1 MSDKKFVYV
10 STFELADSEL
20 NDIQVMRAGKFSHP
34 AYGKF
39 EITEG
44 VIDEVIQNKGV
55 NDIVVDYEHN
65 SGKGDPE
72 KAKAAGW
79 VKGLYKK
86 AGELWAQVAWTPQAR
101 EYIGNSEFKYFS
113 PEFTLDAS
121 DKETGDPIGARL
133 LAVGLTNRAFL
144 DGMQPALLSEQF
156 AVLAEDAPEEKTE
169 IPETKEVD
177 TMSDDLIKKL
187 AEAVGLE
194 DVENATEDQV
204 TQSFTALSDRNLEI
218 DKEIVRLK
226 MELEEQQAQSVK
238 EGEVIV
244 KEEDVKTLNDQ
255 IVELQEQVKPGLDA
269 MKELNDM
276 RRDKAVGDAIA
287 LGKLAPAAKD
297 VAEKLYEKD
306 PALFSEFIEKSPTII
321 ATTPI
326 GGETPADTG
335 EDAEAKLLNEAK
347 ALAEDKGISLNDAFN
362 KVKQSNP
369 DLVKEYE
376 ADKRKKRRSAKG

>member
-1 MSDKKFVYV
+1 MS
-10 STFELADSEL
+10 E
-20 NDIQVMRAGKFSHP
+20 
-34 AYGKF
+34 
-39 EITEG
+39 
-44 VIDEVIQNKGV
+44 
-55 NDIVVDYEHN
+55 
-65 SGKGDPE
+65 
-72 KAKAAGW
+72 
-79 VKGLYKK
+79 
-86 AGELWAQVAWTPQAR
+86 
-101 EYIGNSEFKYFS
+101 
-113 PEFTLDAS
+113 
-121 DKETGDPIGARL
+121 
-133 LAVGLTNRAFL
+133 
-144 DGMQPALLSEQF
+144 
-156 AVLAEDAPEEKTE
+156 
-169 IPETKEVD
+169 
-177 TMSDDLIKKL
+177 DLIKKL

-376 ADKRKKRRSAKG
+376 AEKSAKRRSSKG